1 MGMIHALALQENVLK
16 PDATVIVVFLT
27 TWMLVWALDRLLF
40 RPVNQILDE
49 RERRTRGYRA
59 EAKAMEAESARERAR
74 YEELVKRARAEGYQL
89 VEARRREA
97 LERRER
103 LLRTVREEAR
113 ASVERARRELAE
125 QVQET
130 KGYLE
135 QEAGEL
141 AREMVRQ
148 VLGRR
153 VEEVTRIPS

>member
-1 MGMIHALALQENVLK
+1 MGMIHALALQENILK
-16 PDATVIVVFLT
+16 PDATVVVVFLT
-27 TWMLVWALDRLLF
+27 TWMLVWVLDRLLF
-40 RPVNQILDE
+40 HPVNQILDE

-74 YEELVKRARAEGYQL
+74 YEEAVKRARAEGYQL

-103 LLRTVREEAR
+103 LLRAVREEAR

-135 QEAGEL
+135 REVEGL

-153 VEEVTRIPS
+153 VEEPTRIPS

>member
-1 MGMIHALALQENVLK
+1 MGVIHALALQENVLK
-16 PDATVIVVFLT
+16 PDATVVVVFLT
-27 TWMLVWALDRLLF
+27 TWILVWVLDRLLF

-59 EAKAMEAESARERAR
+59 EAKAMEAESARERAQ
-74 YEELVKRARAEGYQL
+74 YEEAVKRARAEGYQL

-97 LERRER
+97 LERREH

-113 ASVERARRELAE
+113 ERIERARRELAE
-125 QVQET
+125 QAQEAR
-130 KGYLE
+130 GYLE
-135 QEAGEL
+135 REAEEL
-141 AREMVRQ
+141 AREMVQQ